1 VVSNPNDNIYL
12 DQLHA
17 KQQDA
22 VVELLNQPTVR
33 KAAEAVG
40 VNEKTVHRWL
50 RDPTFS
56 AAYREARRLAFRQ
69 AMSLTQRYAP
79 IAIQTLAKVM
89 TDEKAPA
96 GSRVSAAEAILRF
109 SRDSIELDDLEE
121 RVAALEAAK
130 GVLGLPPT
138 PPAAPPPLPPGPE
151 PSAPEPLAGADAGEP
166 EQRREAA

>member
-1 VVSNPNDNIYL
+1 MVSNRDDNIYL

-50 RDPTFS
+50 KDPTFS
-56 AAYREARRLAFRQ
+56 AAYREARRIAFRQ

-121 RVAALEAAK
+121 RISALEAQAR
-130 GVLGLPPT
+130 GVVGGN
-138 PPAAPPPLPPGPE
+138 APPPQLPPASPDAPPPE
-151 PSAPEPLAGADAGEP
+151 ENE
-166 EQRREAA
+166 RREAA